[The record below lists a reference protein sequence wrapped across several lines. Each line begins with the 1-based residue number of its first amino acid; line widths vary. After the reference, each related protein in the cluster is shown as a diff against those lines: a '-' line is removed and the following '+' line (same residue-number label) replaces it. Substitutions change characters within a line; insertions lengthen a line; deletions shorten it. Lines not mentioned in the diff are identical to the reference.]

1 MTADHLAHALSASG
15 LSGEAVAAHAAQF
28 ERLLATLGRERT
40 DHDEWDAWYVPGRIE
55 VLGKHTDYG
64 GGRSLI
70 CAAERGFSVVAAP
83 RRDIRL
89 SITDIGRGVSL
100 QLDPAAPRPDVSWA
114 TYPMTVIKRVFHNF
128 PEMTRGLDLVFE
140 SDLPSAAGMSSSS
153 ALMVAVLLALARVN
167 RLDTTSRWREHGLDA
182 RENLAAYA
190 ATIENGT
197 TFRGLVGEAGVG
209 TEGGSEDHT
218 AILCSRPGQLG
229 QFSFVPTRHERYI
242 PFPADLTFAIGVS
255 GIAARKT
262 GEARDD
268 YNRASRNAARVLARW
283 RERTGRADNS
293 LAAAIQSSDDAPQQL
308 RSWLADDST
317 LLDRFEQF
325 LEESTQL
332 VTAAGDQLAA
342 RDLDGFGRTVDR
354 SQRLAEERLRN
365 QVPETITLA
374 RLARDHG
381 AFAASAFG
389 AGFGGSV
396 WALVSSSDAPVF
408 LDQWQN
414 AYRTAHPAAAP
425 RARFFL
431 TRPGP
436 ASRQARR
443 QPTRRRPTH
452 WSMRPMSEPN
462 NNHPDRRTFLQ
473 VAGAVVGASVSGIT
487 SAAGQGTPAA
497 APQSAGASFAAPP
510 IPEVRIGFVGVGGQG
525 GVARQEHAGR
535 AGREDHGGLRHRRR
549 SRQADAEMGGRGGPE
564 RAGRFFARTTRFRAA
579 VRDRRRRP
587 GLQRDAVGMARAG
600 RASRR

>member
-1 MTADHLAHALSASG
+1 MTADHLALALSASG

-40 DHDEWDAWYVPGRIE
+40 DHDEWDAWYVPGRVE

-114 TYPMTVIKRVFHNF
+114 TYPLTVIKRVFHNF

-190 ATIENGT
+190 ATIENGS

-268 YNRASRNAARVLARW
+268 YNRASRNAARVLERW
-283 RERTGRADNS
+283 REQTGRSDNS
-293 LAAAIQSSDDAPQQL
+293 LAAAIQSSGDAPERL
-308 RSWLADDST
+308 RSWLADDDT

-342 RDLDGFGRTVDR
+342 GDLDGFGRTVDR

-365 QVPETITLA
+365 QVPETIALA

-408 LDQWQN
+408 LDRWQN

-436 ASRQARR
+436 ASVRLDVNPRDGD
-443 QPTRRRPTH
+443 RPT
-452 WSMRPMSEPN
+452 
-462 NNHPDRRTFLQ
+462 
-473 VAGAVVGASVSGIT
+473 GA
-487 SAAGQGTPAA
+487 
-497 APQSAGASFAAPP
+497 
-510 IPEVRIGFVGVGGQG
+510 
-525 GVARQEHAGR
+525 
-535 AGREDHGGLRHRRR
+535 
-549 SRQADAEMGGRGGPE
+549 
-564 RAGRFFARTTRFRAA
+564 
-579 VRDRRRRP
+579 
-587 GLQRDAVGMARAG
+587 
-600 RASRR
+600 